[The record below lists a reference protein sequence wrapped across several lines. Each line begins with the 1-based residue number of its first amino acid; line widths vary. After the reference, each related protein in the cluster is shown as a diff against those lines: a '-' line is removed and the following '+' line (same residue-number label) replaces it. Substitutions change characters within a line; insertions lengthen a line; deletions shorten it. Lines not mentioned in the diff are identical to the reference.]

1 MKLSFQEEYGLRCLL
16 QVARRDEGESLTI
29 PELARL
35 EGISAPNVAKFM
47 RILRQG
53 GLVTS
58 TRGQAGGYALAR
70 SAETISI
77 KEALEALGGRLFDS
91 NFCDRH
97 AGVAATCTHLDN
109 CSILPVLRTL
119 QDVVDD
125 VLGKMT
131 LARLLD
137 SGGPLPKGV
146 QSPRA
151 IKLPMAS
158 RTA

>member
-16 QVARRDEGESLTI
+16 QVARRNQGESLTI
-29 PELARL
+29 PQLARL

-53 GLVTS
+53 GLVKS

-70 SAETISI
+70 PAEAISV
-77 KEALEALGGRLFDS
+77 KDALEALGGRLFDS

-97 AGVAATCTHLDN
+97 SGVVSICTHLDN

-119 QDVVDD
+119 QGVVDE
-125 VLGKMT
+125 VLGTMS
-131 LARLLD
+131 LAQLLE
-137 SGGPLPKGV
+137 GGPVPQGV

>member
-1 MKLSFQEEYGLRCLL
+1 VKLSFQEEYGLRCLL
-16 QVARRDEGESLTI
+16 QVARQDQGESLTI

-53 GLVTS
+53 GLVKS

-70 SAETISI
+70 PAEAISV

-97 AGVAATCTHLDN
+97 SGAVAICTHLDN

-125 VLGKMT
+125 VLGRMS
-131 LARLLD
+131 LAQLLA
-137 SGGPLPKGV
+137 GGPRPQGLAN
-146 QSPRA
+146 PRA
-151 IKLPMAS
+151 VKLPMAS

>member
-1 MKLSFQEEYGLRCLL
+1 VKLSFQEEYGLRCLL
-16 QVARRDEGESLTI
+16 QVARRDQGESLTI
-29 PELARL
+29 PQLARL

-53 GLVTS
+53 GLVKS

-70 SAETISI
+70 PAEAISV

-97 AGVAATCTHLDN
+97 SGVVSICTHLDN

-119 QDVVDD
+119 QGVVDE
-125 VLGKMT
+125 VLGTMS
-131 LARLLD
+131 LGQLLE
-137 SGGPLPKGV
+137 GGPLPKGV
-146 QSPRA
+146 ISPRA
-151 IKLPMAS
+151 IKLPMTS

>member
-53 GLVTS
+53 GLVKS

-70 SAETISI
+70 PAEAISV

-97 AGVAATCTHLDN
+97 SGVVAICTHLDN

-119 QDVVDD
+119 QGVVDD
-125 VLGKMT
+125 VLGKMS
-131 LARLLD
+131 LAQLLA
-137 SGGPLPKGV
+137 GGPRPQGLTN
-146 QSPRA
+146 PRA
-151 IKLPMAS
+151 VKLPMAS